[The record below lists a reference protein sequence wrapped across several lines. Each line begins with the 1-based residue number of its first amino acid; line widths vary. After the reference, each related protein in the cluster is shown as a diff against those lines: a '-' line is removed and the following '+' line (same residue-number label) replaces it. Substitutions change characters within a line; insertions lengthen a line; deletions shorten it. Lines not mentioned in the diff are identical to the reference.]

1 MNICQS
7 SVHSADNRWLSRAA
21 SFLVLK
27 MCQAMMIGSPKIV
40 REFLKIVAQTP
51 KGIGNYA
58 FSPMN
63 MSLKQLSCKY
73 WNIFKNVWCQRN
85 DCGVTKWFCWHGSR
99 EIIPNVFWGITYLRT
114 VCYCNR
120 RSNLKRK
127 RCHYILI
134 YSLYFRNK
142 RSKSLKVVALRKIK
156 HQKGF
161 SLICFANTRWL
172 SGATGLLVWG
182 LCQRMPA

>member
-1 MNICQS
+1 MALKSCKFPCLENVS
-7 SVHSADNRWLSRAA
+7 SNDDWKSKN
-21 SFLVLK
+21 
-27 MCQAMMIGSPKIV
+27 SPRV
-40 REFLKIVAQTP
+40 SQNCCTDS
-51 KGIGNYA
+51 KGPWKSC

-63 MSLKQLSCKY
+63 VPLKQLSCKY
-73 WNIFKNVWCQRN
+73 WNIFKNVWCHRN

-142 RSKSLKVVALRKIK
+142 RSKSQKVVALRKIK

-182 LCQRMPA
+182 LCQRMTA